1 MTGYCCTGIVPNSDG
16 LNLPGERGSD
26 VGIAIFRIESSRG
39 ALMLAGTGIRKAA
52 KRIALGLS
60 ALLLSAC
67 GDNQM
72 AYLYGDP
79 RSQSLSVVREQSYLG
94 GPWQTTLVVANVATC
109 QRRYPLEGLA
119 ANELRMDIY
128 RPERGVFILKTGN
141 RWYVTELQNCRFQ
154 AYKVPPPE
162 PGELVGDFQ
171 VQDGKLRYLDRTS
184 AKPAART
191 AAQAPA
197 AAK

>member
-1 MTGYCCTGIVPNSDG
+1 MS
-16 LNLPGERGSD
+16 
-26 VGIAIFRIESSRG
+26 
-39 ALMLAGTGIRKAA
+39 AGTGIRKVA

-60 ALLLSAC
+60 SLLLSAC

-79 RSQSLSVVREQSYLG
+79 RSQSLSLVREQSYLG
-94 GPWQTTLVVANVATC
+94 GPWQTTLVVANVPTC

-119 ANELRMDIY
+119 ANELRMDVY

-141 RWYVTELQNCRFQ
+141 RWYVTELQNCGFQ
-154 AYKVPPPE
+154 AYKVAPPQ

-171 VQDGKLRYLDRTS
+171 VQNGRLRYLDKPS
-184 AKPAART
+184 AKPAARAAAPAT
-191 AAQAPA
+191 AAG
-197 AAK
+197 K